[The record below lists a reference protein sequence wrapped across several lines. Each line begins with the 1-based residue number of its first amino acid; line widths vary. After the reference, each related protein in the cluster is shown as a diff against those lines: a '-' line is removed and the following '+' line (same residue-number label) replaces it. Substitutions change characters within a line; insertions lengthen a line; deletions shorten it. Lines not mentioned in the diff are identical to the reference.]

1 MINLKL
7 PLLITATLLLST
19 LPGYSLEFPRTSDRG
34 APSRTASGGTRG
46 DRCQLPANKR
56 ISALVPRNNISTFT
70 STQASLWLR
79 IPTELSQK
87 RAEIFVQN
95 PETFEIVYQQQFL
108 LSDLETGI
116 SKIDLPTTNNE
127 GTALLAIG
135 QDYFWEFAVICD
147 ASDRTRDHIAQ
158 GFVHKLETTEAFE
171 EKLETLTPSQQAEQY
186 AEAEIW
192 QETLELAL
200 QTRAGDPT
208 AWAQLLDSVG
218 LNFLADE
225 PEANDI
231 LLDCC
236 QPSEPS

>member
-19 LPGYSLEFPRTSDRG
+19 LPGYSLEFPDTRDRG

-46 DRCQLPANKR
+46 DRCQLPAGKR
-56 ISALVPRNNISTFT
+56 ISALVPHNNINTFAGP
-70 STQASLWLR
+70 QASLWLR
-79 IPTELSQK
+79 IPAELSQK

-95 PETFEIVYQQQFL
+95 PETFEIIYQQQFL

-116 SKIDLPTTNNE
+116 SKINLPATDDE
-127 GTALLAIG
+127 GTPLLAAEK
-135 QDYFWEFAVICD
+135 DYFWEFAVICD
-147 ASDRTRDHIAQ
+147 AADRTRDHIAQ
-158 GFVHKLETTEAFE
+158 GFVHRLETTDAFE
-171 EKLETLTPSQQAEQY
+171 QELATLTPGEQAEQY
-186 AEAEIW
+186 AKSEIW

-200 QTRAGDPT
+200 QTRASEPT
-208 AWAQLLDSVG
+208 AWSQLLDSVG
-218 LNFLADE
+218 LDFLVDAEVNNF
-225 PEANDI
+225 